1 MGETYKDRLNKRSL
15 PQQTPNTNRLPKL
28 HLDPVRVVK
37 PPDLLTDRKPLT
49 HFPILGRLKDE

>member
-1 MGETYKDRLNKRSL
+1 MGETYKDRLNALARP
-15 PQQTPNTNRLPKL
+15 PQDAYGNQLPKP

-37 PPDLLTDRKPLT
+37 PPDPLIDRKPLT